1 MRQKLANDTFI
12 FSGFKTYSQLK
23 TASELLLDDAGKPKP
38 FAQFSRDIQ
47 AIHANYNQRYLEAE
61 YYFAQGSAQMAAK
74 WANLDDTG
82 RYNLQY
88 RTAGDSRVRD
98 SHAALRDT
106 TLPADDS
113 FWDLYYPPNGWRCRC
128 QAVEVSKD
136 RYKESDSD
144 AAKKAGN
151 AATTSIGKD
160 GKNSLAIFRFNPGKQ
175 QIIFPPKHPY
185 KGDLSK
191 CGNVNLADG
200 SGQDEKCKVAAE
212 LQQQLTENEF
222 KVLKQYD
229 NGGSLK
235 IHSLVDT
242 NASDYKKVYNSANH
256 FAKAGEDVKIMPIVK
271 DKTSSLYKNLF
282 ADLKGT
288 KYEGK
293 SPDFKV
299 GKNYYEHEGHNE
311 NSNPKNWVSNML
323 TSGVKQSARLII
335 DETNYDARRLKKLIY
350 LRQKEGQDIEE
361 LWTLSGKQL
370 TLIYKKDKTQ

>member
-23 TASELLLDDAGKPKP
+23 TASELLVDDTGKPKP
-38 FAQFSRDIQ
+38 FAQFSRDVE

-106 TLPADDS
+106 TLPADDI
-113 FWDLYYPPNGWRCRC
+113 FWDEYYPPNGWKCRC

-136 RYKESDSD
+136 RYATSDSD
-144 AAKKAGN
+144 AAIKAGK

-191 CGNVNLADG
+191 CGNVNLAEG

-212 LQQQLTENEF
+212 LQKQLP
-222 KVLKQYD
+222 Q
-229 NGGSLK
+229 
-235 IHSLVDT
+235 
-242 NASDYKKVYNSANH
+242 SD
-256 FAKAGEDVKIMPIVK
+256 
-271 DKTSSLYKNLF
+271 
-282 ADLKGT
+282 
-288 KYEGK
+288 
-293 SPDFKV
+293 DFKV
-299 GKNYYEHEGHNE
+299 RRKQLQDAAKVDLKDVEVKHTDLDKPITFTTKGIKEYLNQPHKHYTEKNELIATMPNVLKNATYKGFGENIKNNE
-311 NSNPKNWVSNML
+311 ATNFHLFEIEILEDKSYLIVKEN
-323 TSGVKQSARLII
+323 TAGVLQFYSISDSDKVLLG
-335 DETNYDARRLKKLIY
+335 LKK
-350 LRQKEGQDIEE
+350 
-361 LWTLSGKQL
+361 
-370 TLIYKKDKTQ
+370 